1 MAKRKKRTARTKYL
15 QFLSPKDRATYQR
28 MMRDPYC
35 VELLANDP
43 AFLEWSEHGEP
54 GPYAP
59 LIHCRYCGSLQ
70 P

>member
-15 QFLSPKDRATYQR
+15 QFLTPKDRATYQR
-28 MMRDPYC
+28 MMRDAN
-35 VELLANDP
+35 VAELLADDP
-43 AFLEWSEHGEP
+43 AFYEWVQHGKP
-54 GPYAP
+54 GPFAP